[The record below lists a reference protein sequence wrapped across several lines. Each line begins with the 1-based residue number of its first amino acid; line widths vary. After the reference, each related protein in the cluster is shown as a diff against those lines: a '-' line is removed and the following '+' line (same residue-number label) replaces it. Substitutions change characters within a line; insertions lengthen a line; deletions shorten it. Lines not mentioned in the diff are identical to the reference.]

1 MTVIDRPAPVSAMA
15 LALIPVISLLNYFD
29 RLLLSVLAAPIKSD
43 FHLNDS
49 QFGFLSGPAFVL
61 SYAVVGILFGWLG
74 DQRSRR
80 LIIALS
86 LITWSV
92 MTMLCGVSRS
102 YEELL
107 LARLGVGFGEAALI
121 PASYSFLSAAI
132 PMRKRVLIFGIYN
145 GSSMTGILLA
155 FVVGGPVGGALGWR
169 AAFLLAGL
177 PGLITASLFLAT
189 ATEPSRPTAA
199 GGATLPFSGIL
210 RALFN
215 NRAYRWLLMGGG
227 LSVFSSLGII
237 QWLPL
242 FFLRSRGLSV
252 TAVGLF
258 FGPVIA
264 GGLITGT
271 LVGGVLGNRLT
282 KRSSSHALLISIW
295 GNVLIPPT
303 YWLGLMSTYQPVALT
318 GIFVGTTLS
327 CVTSPA
333 YIAAIQNTSDPRARA
348 TAMALMM
355 LINSI
360 IGMALLPFL
369 VGVISDA
376 LVPTL
381 GNRALGTALAIMIS
395 TVFLAPFA
403 FAAARRSLD
412 RAQS

>member
-1 MTVIDRPAPVSAMA
+1 
-15 LALIPVISLLNYFD
+15 
-29 RLLLSVLAAPIKSD
+29 
-43 FHLNDS
+43 
-49 QFGFLSGPAFVL
+49 
-61 SYAVVGILFGWLG
+61 
-74 DQRSRR
+74 
-80 LIIALS
+80 
-86 LITWSV
+86 
-92 MTMLCGVSRS
+92 
-102 YEELL
+102 
-107 LARLGVGFGEAALI
+107 
-121 PASYSFLSAAI
+121 
-132 PMRKRVLIFGIYN
+132 
-145 GSSMTGILLA
+145 
-155 FVVGGPVGGALGWR
+155 
-169 AAFLLAGL
+169 
-177 PGLITASLFLAT
+177 
-189 ATEPSRPTAA
+189 
-199 GGATLPFSGIL
+199 
-210 RALFN
+210 
-215 NRAYRWLLMGGG
+215 